1 MKIHIRSSS
10 RLNSVHLKN
19 QLGFG
24 GNRQPNKYS
33 NPIPSD
39 RSSPWRWRWL
49 CRSGSCWIDA
59 STRSKREGEESEWEE
74 VECTAWRASG
84 CGDGDGDA
92 AAEAL
97 ARGLT
102 LLVRLADPP
111 AVSALAIRP
120 ADGVFLNAASVDVAD
135 GNLVILS
142 AAFYGFPRRYYLI
155 YDVAEASLAITPH
168 LPRFCKPS
176 FTLKPLPVRRRR
188 RPRVGEAVVVDDGDD
203 HRNYVLVLVAINF
216 NKDDIIC
223 LWPPDPSWS
232 SSSSLPWQRKE
243 TRFPVEMNRPWEQ
256 YGFSADSVFTL
267 NGIAYWVDLALGV
280 LYCKTSDLLLSDRDV
295 VVEFSFID
303 LPPGYRA
310 DRNLFRPKM
319 FRTLGYVGGSI
330 KFVSVDGYHKRE
342 ETYFNTEDEEE
353 EEDGDDCI
361 IEPVA
366 AAERKITMWSLIPGG
381 NLGWK
386 KDAEFSVG
394 DLWMWE
400 EFQSIGLPRQQPIN
414 PILDPQ
420 EDGMLLLL
428 IGDYY
433 NDEND
438 VLRCRDQHMITV
450 DMKNQSIVCSTL
462 LPCWLHLM
470 VPDLVSSDLP
480 QYLKSLR

>member
-1 MKIHIRSSS
+1 M
-10 RLNSVHLKN
+10 
-19 QLGFG
+19 
-24 GNRQPNKYS
+24 
-33 NPIPSD
+33 
-39 RSSPWRWRWL
+39 
-49 CRSGSCWIDA
+49 
-59 STRSKREGEESEWEE
+59 
-74 VECTAWRASG
+74 
-84 CGDGDGDA
+84 
-92 AAEAL
+92 
-97 ARGLT
+97 
-102 LLVRLADPP
+102 
-111 AVSALAIRP
+111 
-120 ADGVFLNAASVDVAD
+120 
-135 GNLVILS
+135 
-142 AAFYGFPRRYYLI
+142 
-155 YDVAEASLAITPH
+155 
-168 LPRFCKPS
+168 
-176 FTLKPLPVRRRR
+176 RRRR

-203 HRNYVLVLVAINF
+203 HRNYVLVLMAINF

-319 FRTLGYVGGSI
+319 FRTLGCVGGSI